1 MDPAELT
8 FESLAEEQRHA
19 GGPAW
24 RAAVDAGI
32 DVTLLERN
40 LELSPDERLAQL
52 EAMLRLVH
60 ASRR

>member
-8 FESLAEEQRHA
+8 FASLAEEQRLE

-24 RAAVDAGI
+24 REAIDAGI
-32 DVTLLERN
+32 DVTLLLRN

-52 EAMLRLVH
+52 DAMLRLVH
-60 ASRR
+60 ESRR